1 MRFTLSPQSIAAY
14 TARPQNNY
22 LLLRFVAALMV
33 IYGHSYALAD
43 TQDRRDLVSRILP
56 FTYSGDLGV
65 YIFFVISGFL
75 VTASYL
81 NRASFAD
88 YLKCRVLR
96 IVPGLGLCLALTVF
110 VLGPLVSSLAPTA
123 YFSSHDPYAY
133 FTGNLSLVKT
143 VYALP
148 GVFLGSPQ
156 PGAVNGSL
164 WTLPAEFRLYLV
176 IGLIGVCGIL
186 SRRRWFLLLALGLA
200 AVVLFAP
207 PDMSLMFNKFPFRT
221 LFLYFLAGSVM
232 RVYADRIPLSG
243 IALAVMA
250 ALSLALY
257 RTPAFHWLLGA
268 TLAYGTL
275 WIAYVPNL
283 HWFNRAGDYSYGLY
297 IYAFPVGQTLR
308 QYFEHIQPLQLFAC
322 TSVLTLICA
331 VFSWHVVEQPALGL
345 KRVRFRQTLW
355 RLLRRRPAAET
366 SE

>member
-1 MRFTLSPQSIAAY
+1 
-14 TARPQNNY
+14 
-22 LLLRFVAALMV
+22 LLLRFAAALMV

-43 TQDRRDLVSRILP
+43 SQDRRDLVSHILP
-56 FTYSGDLGV
+56 FTYSGDIGV

-96 IVPGLGLCLALTVF
+96 IVPGLCVCLALTILL
-110 VLGPLVSSLAPTA
+110 LGPLVSSLPAAA
-123 YFSSHDPYAY
+123 YFSSHDTYAY

-148 GVFLGSPQ
+148 GVFLDSPQ

-176 IGLIGVCGIL
+176 IGLMGACGIL
-186 SRRRWFLLLALGLA
+186 SRRRWFLLFALGLA
-200 AVVLFAP
+200 AVALFAP
-207 PDMSLMFNKFPFRT
+207 PNMSLMFNKLPFRT

-232 RVYADRIPLSG
+232 RIYADHIPLSG
-243 IALAVMA
+243 IALAV
-250 ALSLALY
+250 LVVISLALY
-257 RTPAFHWLLGA
+257 RTSAFHWLLGA

-275 WIAYVPNL
+275 WTAYVPNL
-283 HWFNRAGDYSYGLY
+283 HWFNRLGDYSYGLY

-308 QYFEHIQPLQLFAC
+308 QYFEHIGPLQMFAAC
-322 TSVLTLICA
+322 SVLTLACA
-331 VFSWHVVEQPALGL
+331 AFSWHLVEQPALRL

-355 RLLRRRPAAET
+355 RLLRRRSTAATPE
-366 SE
+366 